1 MKRTI
6 ATALASVALLAFVST
21 QAAPTT
27 APQQTEQTA
36 TPRTG
41 QKATKPVQTS
51 CPMHPEVKTRS
62 AGKCPKCR
70 MEARKQSAARAKS
83 NGKVQPQPQQQEG
96 AEAND

>member
-1 MKRTI
+1 MKRTF

-21 QAAPTT
+21 QAASTT
-27 APQQTEQTA
+27 TQQSEQAA

-41 QKATKPVQTS
+41 QKVTKPVQTS

-70 MEARKQSAARAKS
+70 MEERKQSAARTKG
-83 NGKVQPQPQQQEG
+83 NGKVQPRPQQHEG
-96 AEAND
+96 ADANE

>member
-6 ATALASVALLAFVST
+6 VTALASVALLAFVST
-21 QAAPTT
+21 QAASTNT
-27 APQQTEQTA
+27 QQTEQTA

-41 QKATKPVQTS
+41 QKTTKPVQTS
-51 CPMHPEVKTRS
+51 CPMHPEIKTRS

-83 NGKVQPQPQQQEG
+83 NGKVQQQPQQQEG

>member
-1 MKRTI
+1 MKSKI
-6 ATALASVALLAFVST
+6 ATALASAALLAFVST
-21 QAAPTT
+21 QAAST
-27 APQQTEQTA
+27 AQQAEQAA

-41 QKATKPVQTS
+41 QKVTKPVQTS

-70 MEARKQSAARAKS
+70 MEARKQNAARAKG

>member
-21 QAAPTT
+21 QAASTT
-27 APQQTEQTA
+27 QQTEQTA

-41 QKATKPVQTS
+41 QKVTKPVQTS
-51 CPMHPEVKTRS
+51 CPMHLEVKTRS

-70 MEARKQSAARAKS
+70 MEARKQSAARAKG
-83 NGKVQPQPQQQEG
+83 NGKVQPQPQPQEG
-96 AEAND
+96 ADANE

>member
-1 MKRTI
+1 MKSKI

-21 QAAPTT
+21 QAASIT
-27 APQQTEQTA
+27 QQTEQAA

-41 QKATKPVQTS
+41 QKVTKPVKTS
-51 CPMHPEVKTRS
+51 CPVHPEVKTRS

-70 MEARKQSAARAKS
+70 MEERKQGAARTKG

-96 AEAND
+96 VEAND

>member
-21 QAAPTT
+21 QAASTNT
-27 APQQTEQTA
+27 QQTEQTA

-62 AGKCPKCR
+62 AGKCPRCR
-70 MEARKQSAARAKS
+70 MEARKQTAARAKS